1 MRKLHCLMVILLVVS
16 TVGFSQTLNYGTFKP
31 TKELTISIEND
42 RFGPSTKPP
51 TQDVVT
57 PVLRAKTKVTANAY
71 PAPELGGATS
81 AGAAVQAQ
89 IAGNNLPD
97 LYTGTFRSGQPD
109 TYQMLYENDAAWDFS
124 DKAFLKKM
132 FPNFTKRLDQ
142 YGSFDAWYANET
154 TYGNTHMLI
163 TSGIPA
169 VALTKLYAS
178 QKGKTWAAIQGGNAG
193 FNMVTL
199 RDDIL
204 KKIYPKARTEA
215 QQEAWYISTFNP
227 SAVTGAGDPFADV
240 PINSLADYYNYMKKA
255 KEIIDR
261 EKLTDATGRDTM
273 IAGQVNAAGGDG
285 SSSSVMWSVNT
296 AAYGYQWIDP
306 LLMVV
311 KDRAYYNFQEPWVKD
326 VFAWWNKCYNEGLL
340 DPELFV
346 KKQDQLNE
354 EVVRGRFAAFNWN
367 PWHGWTTNARA
378 YAKENKLKF
387 GYRSIMAWWPKSLKA
402 SYYDSS
408 NRWTSYSSHS
418 GNVITKNVK
427 EEDLAQVCN
436 WLDYH
441 YSEEFDILASWGPS
455 TFYKG
460 TGAARRYLPAYKD
473 LENFQA
479 YGIANPNGKDGYYYN
494 VMRAPAAGIE
504 EGAWTREVSIA
515 ALTEYP
521 FAPRYVYPVKKQA
534 GQDYDHIMANATSV
548 YYFQKEINYFPQVG
562 WSGADLAGPEYSRI
576 QYMWFGSHGPAIA
589 KMIVGS
595 TGDFESNYAAYQKVF
610 RDNDWAKGMEEVQ
623 LAWKRVYDNY
633 VSKYWK

>member
-1 MRKLHCLMVILLVVS
+1 MRKLFCLMVILLVVS
-16 TVGFSQTLNYGTFKP
+16 SVAFSQTLNYGTFKP
-31 TKELTISIEND
+31 TKDLTITLEND

-57 PVLRAKTKVTANAY
+57 PVLRQKTRVTAEVY
-71 PAPELGGATS
+71 PCPTNLGTS

-124 DKAFLKKM
+124 DKEFLKKM
-132 FPNFTKRLDQ
+132 FPNFTKRLDA
-142 YGSFDAWYANET
+142 YGSLDAWYANET
-154 TYGNTHMLI
+154 TYGGKHMLI
-163 TSGIPA
+163 TSGVPGN
-169 VALTKLYAS
+169 ALSKLYPA
-178 QKGKTWAAIQGGNAG
+178 QKGTTWASVNGGAPG
-193 FNMVTL
+193 FNYVTF

-204 KKIYPKARTEA
+204 KLIYPKARSEA
-215 QQEAWYISTFNP
+215 QQAAWYLSTFNP
-227 SAVTGAGDPFADV
+227 AAVTGAGDPFADV
-240 PINSLADYYNYMKKA
+240 PINNLNDLYNYMKKA
-255 KEIIDR
+255 KEIIDA
-261 EKLTDATGRDTM
+261 KGLTDASGRDKM
-273 IAGQVNAAGGDG
+273 IAGQIQAGATD
-285 SSSSVMWSVNT
+285 SSSTMWSTNT
-296 AAYGYQWIDP
+296 AMYGYQWLDP

-311 KDRAYYNFQEPWVKD
+311 KDRAYYNFQEPWIKD

-346 KKQDQLNE
+346 KQQDQLNE
-354 EVVRGRFAAFNWN
+354 EAVRGRFAVMNMN

-378 YAKENKLKF
+378 YAKENKLAW
-387 GYRSIMAWWPKSLKA
+387 GYREIMAWWPRSLKA
-402 SYYDSS
+402 TYYDSS
-408 NRWTSYSSHS
+408 NRWTTYSSHS

-455 TFYKG
+455 TFYTG
-460 TGAARRYLPAYKD
+460 TGMARRYLPAYKD
-473 LENFQA
+473 LENFQV

-494 VMRAPAAGIE
+494 VMRNNVAAIE
-504 EGAWTREVSIA
+504 EGAWTREVSVA
-515 ALTEYP
+515 ALTNYP

-534 GQDYDHIMANATSV
+534 GQDYDAIMGQAV
-548 YYFQKEINYFPQVG
+548 GQYYFQKEINYFPQVG
-562 WSGADLAGPEYSRI
+562 WSGSDLAGPEYSRV
-576 QYMWFGSHGPAIA
+576 QYMWFGSHGPAMA

-595 TGDFESNYAAYQKVF
+595 KGDFEANYAAYQKVF
-610 RDNDWAKGMEEVQ
+610 RDNEWYKGMEEVQ

-633 VSKYWK
+633 VAKYWK